1 MAGRAAGRWSPL
13 TCIGTVQL
21 SPAGLIV
28 HEPGEVETLVRT
40 NLELRYQGVGELP
53 RTNPATTADGQTS
66 WEPRDVNL
74 SIHIS
79 THRIILQDETSS
91 LAGCIPLALVQTACE
106 AGGSTLF
113 SPRSSYKIELS
124 TLAWGDLT
132 LVFRGG
138 EAKSYMQ
145 SAKDRDETLHAVLRA
160 MKRKAWTERE
170 RQVAKEQS
178 RASRAVASKRVGVD
192 AIMRSNEMRHR
203 ENANLADNALGGSV
217 DRAPVKVFGKN
228 KSNQEDIDAFLLEA
242 TGLIKVIQKYSAT
255 IERERAA
262 AAASAGGAEKVNQDK
277 DTEKLVEMMENMG
290 LQSALTK
297 KQAGS
302 KYHKLL
308 SRELVD
314 FLRRKDRLSTAG
326 GMMTLTDVYCL
337 FNRARGTNMIS
348 PGKVVLSE
356 VLQLVNFAHR
366 ARHCLIR

>member
-1 MAGRAAGRWSPL
+1 MAGRLAGRWSPL

-21 SPAGLIV
+21 SPSGLIV

-40 NLELRYQGVGELP
+40 NIELRYEGEGKLP
-53 RTNPATTADGQTS
+53 RTMDHPVTTDGQIS
-66 WEPRDVNL
+66 WESRDLNL

-145 SAKDRDETLHAVLRA
+145 SAKDRDETLRVVLRA

-170 RQVAKEQS
+170 RQVAKDQS

-192 AIMRSNEMRHR
+192 AILRSNEMRHR
-203 ENANLADNALGGSV
+203 ENANLADNALGASK
-217 DRAPVKVFGKN
+217 APVRVFGKK

-242 TGLIKVIQKYSAT
+242 TGLIKVIHKYAAT

-262 AAASAGGAEKVNQDK
+262 AAASTGEAEKINQDK

-302 KYHKLL
+302 NYHKLL

-348 PGKVVLSE
+348 PGRFDVRFVL
-356 VLQLVNFAHR
+356 F
-366 ARHCLIR
+366 